1 MNRIFFIDNQD
12 SFTYNLVEELKA
24 LSFVV
29 DVYRNTVDPEYVYQ
43 QIEASKNNGE
53 SPLVFLSPGPG
64 KPSDSVCM
72 MTLLNKCSGK
82 FPIVG
87 ICLGHQAI
95 AENFGADV
103 VLAGETVH
111 GKSSY
116 IECDSHPI
124 FDGLGTSISVAR
136 YHSLKVD
143 NVPDNLNVIAK
154 FEDMPMVI
162 IDETLK
168 IVGFQFHPES
178 ILTTNGTAILKQTID
193 YLLGASASNNTVN
206 A

>member
-24 LSFVV
+24 LQFQV
-29 DVYRNTVDPEYVYQ
+29 DVYRNTVDADYIFQ
-43 QIEASKNNGE
+43 QIENSKANGE
-53 SPLVFLSPGPG
+53 SPLLFLSPGPG

-72 MTLLNKCSGK
+72 MTLLSKCVGVY
-82 FPIVG
+82 PIIG

-95 AENFGADV
+95 AEHFGADV

-111 GKSSY
+111 GKSSF
-116 IECDSHPI
+116 IECCPHPI
-124 FDGLGTSISVAR
+124 FGDLQTPISVAR

-143 NVPDNLNVIAK
+143 NVPNNLKVIAK

-162 IDETLK
+162 IDEKKRT
-168 IVGFQFHPES
+168 VGFQFHPES
-178 ILTTNGTAILKQTID
+178 ILTTNGTAILKQTIE
-193 YLLGASASNNTVN
+193 YLLGHSSSQQAV
-206 A
+206 